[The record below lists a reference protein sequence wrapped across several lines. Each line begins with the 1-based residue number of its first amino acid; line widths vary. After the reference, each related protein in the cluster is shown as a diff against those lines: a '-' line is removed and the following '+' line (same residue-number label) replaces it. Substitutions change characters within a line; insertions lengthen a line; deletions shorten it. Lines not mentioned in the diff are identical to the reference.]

1 MGNKNYENKLNRGF
15 RENVNPVDET
25 NTESVGPVETEEP
38 GKTEET
44 VKTEEPVKP
53 AVTGIVYD
61 CVKLNLR
68 SEPKR
73 DERNENVISALIA
86 GISVTINEE
95 LSTDEFY
102 KVTTE
107 TGLEGYCMKHFI
119 KLT

>member
-25 NTESVGPVETEEP
+25 KTESVDPVNPVETAEP
-38 GKTEET
+38 

-53 AVTGIVYD
+53 AVTGVVYD

-73 DERNENVISALIA
+73 DERNENVITTLIA
-86 GISVTINEE
+86 GTSVTINEE

-102 KVTTE
+102 KVTTD
-107 TGLEGYCMKHFI
+107 TGLEGYCMKQFI